1 MRKIYSALTLVF
13 LSVLFFQCQREVSNI
28 GGPDF
33 PGSIPTPDP
42 IVTAIQGNILDETGA
57 PASGVTIQA
66 GSKTAITD
74 AKGFFRINDAT
85 LDKKS
90 AVITATKAGYF
101 KAYRTFGATSGSNHI
116 EIKLLK
122 KTLTGSIDAAAG
134 GDVSLS
140 NASKI
145 ALPANGVVNAT
156 TGAAYTGQVRVYA
169 TYIDPT
175 SADISQTVPGSF
187 MANDKDGKRVVLT
200 SYGMLAVELESAA
213 GERLQIKSGSSA
225 TLTTAIPASGQASA
239 PATIALW
246 SVDEITGVW
255 KEEGTATRNGNVYV
269 GQVSHFSF
277 WNCDVSQNAV
287 MLSFT
292 LKLTGG
298 EAFVH
303 TDVRIRRTNTNT
315 NAPAHGR
322 TDSMGQVSGYVP
334 YNEPLVLEVLDRCGQ
349 PFYTQNI
356 GPFTQNTNLGTITV
370 SNPGSSVV
378 TISGKVLNCT
388 NTAVTNGAAIISFG
402 NYTRYVNVDA
412 SGNFQ
417 TTFTRCANSPAN
429 FDVLGIDKAA
439 QQQSSAAKSVPVVMP
454 TTNAGNIIACGTSST
469 QFITYTFDGT
479 NYSLVSPAD
488 SIMGRTVPM
497 QNSGFRTILNGYSL
511 NTSGPLNKIS
521 IEFSHPNATAG
532 TFTGVGINVNSSYAS
547 GNNTARPSVTMTNFP
562 ALVGQFYE
570 GTISGQYTDSIS
582 GTHTIN
588 GSFRVRRGQ

>member
-1 MRKIYSALTLVF
+1 MRRIYSALLLLV

-42 IVTAIQGNILDETGA
+42 ITTAIQGNILDETGA

-74 AKGFFRINDAT
+74 SKGFFRINDAT
-85 LDKKS
+85 IDKKS
-90 AVITATKAGYF
+90 AVVTATKAGYF

-140 NASKI
+140 NASKV
-145 ALPANGVVNAT
+145 ALPANGVVNAA
-156 TGAAYTGQVRVYA
+156 TGASYTGQVKVYA

-175 SADISQTVPGSF
+175 SADINQIVPGSF
-187 MANDKDGKRVVLT
+187 MADDKDGKRVVLT
-200 SYGMLAVELESAA
+200 SYGMLAVELESVT
-213 GERLQIKSGSSA
+213 GERLQVKSGASA
-225 TLTTAIPASGQASA
+225 TLTTAIPSAGQASA
-239 PATIALW
+239 PTSIALW
-246 SVDEITGVW
+246 SVDETTGIW

-303 TDVRIRRTNTNT
+303 TEVRIRRTNTNT

-334 YNEPLVLEVLDRCGQ
+334 FNEPLILEVLDRCGQ

-356 GPFTQNTNLGTITV
+356 GPFTQNTNLGVITV

-378 TISGKVLNCT
+378 TVTGKLLSCT
-388 NTAVTNGAAIISFG
+388 NTAVANGSILISFG
-402 NYTRYVNVDA
+402 NYVRYVNVEP
-412 SGNFQ
+412 SGSFR
-417 TTFTRCANSPAN
+417 TTFTRCAGSPAN
-429 FDVLGIDKAA
+429 FEILGIDRAT
-439 QQQSSAAKSVPVVMP
+439 QQQSSSATSVPVVMP
-454 TTNAGNIIACGTSST
+454 MTNAGDIIACGTSST
-469 QFITYTFDGT
+469 QFINYTLDGT

-488 SIMGRTVPM
+488 SITGRTIAL
-497 QNSGFRTILNGYSL
+497 QTSGFRTVINGFSL
-511 NTSGPLNKIS
+511 NTTGSLNKIS
-521 IEFSHPNATAG
+521 LEFSHPNTAPG
-532 TFTGVGINVNSSYAS
+532 TFTGVGISVNSSFAS
-547 GNNTARPSVTMTNFP
+547 GSNTARPSVTMTTFP

-570 GTISGQYTDSIS
+570 GTIAGQYVDSAT

-588 GSFRVRRGQ
+588 GTFRVRRNQ